1 MFVGLRKFKSAK
13 ELGYK
18 SQLNKIQNCKS
29 QKDIVSANRKYI
41 KCHHKSNG
49 GFMNRGTYLWSAH
62 LCWFQHDRKVFC
74 PKLKAKPVKL

>member
-1 MFVGLRKFKSAK
+1 MIFCKEKKYVFVDFRKFKSAK

-41 KCHHKSNG
+41 D
-49 GFMNRGTYLWSAH
+49 L
-62 LCWFQHDRKVFC
+62 
-74 PKLKAKPVKL
+74 